1 MPELFDPEHREDIE
15 FDLFDS
21 SHDKSQFFKNSLER
35 FKDVDNQFF
44 YAVIYGIMH
53 HRLNGKNIT
62 LENAENVLGPKF
74 FIELKKIEKVSMLDH
89 PIFGFFDRC
98 REINNVLS
106 EFGFFLRFYEKRSKF
121 PFQLRQKLKDKNHIK
136 RELSTCIIQKFNG
149 YELLWNHLNSIERR
163 DFIPIDIVYE
173 PTLDE
178 KKNIECFFTP
188 KNVLEYR
195 STVEK
200 SRKGGK
206 IFNHTNAKQ
215 YHYCNNF
222 VIKSDEKMKQHLS
235 ICAGKAGY
243 TFSFDNGKIVHYQDH
258 YKNFGDLPFSIY
270 YDFETATGGVFLIK
284 KCMWLVTV

>member
-1 MPELFDPEHREDIE
+1 MPELFDPEHREDVE

-62 LENAENVLGPKF
+62 IENAENVLGPKF
-74 FIELKKIEKVSMLDH
+74 FIKLKKIEKVSMLDH

-121 PFQLRQKLKDKNHIK
+121 RFQLRQKLKDKNQIK

-163 DFIPIDIVYE
+163 DFIQIDIVYE
-173 PTLDE
+173 HTLDE
-178 KKNIECFFTP
+178 KNNIECFFTL
-188 KNVLEYR
+188 KNVLGYR
-195 STVEK
+195 STIEK

-215 YHYCNNF
+215 CHYCNNF
-222 VIKSDEKMKQHLS
+222 FIKSDEKMKHHLS

-243 TFSFDNGKIVHYQDH
+243 TFSFDNGKIVDYQDH
-258 YKNFGDLPFSIY
+258 YKNLEIYPFQSIMI
-270 YDFETATGGVFLIK
+270 LK
-284 KCMWLVTV
+284 